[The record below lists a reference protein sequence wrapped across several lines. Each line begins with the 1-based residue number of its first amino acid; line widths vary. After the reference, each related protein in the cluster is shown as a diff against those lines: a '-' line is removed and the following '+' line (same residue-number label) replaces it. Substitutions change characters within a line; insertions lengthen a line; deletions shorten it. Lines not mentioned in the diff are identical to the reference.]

1 MNRYMYR
8 LTFAGWLMF
17 SGLAAN
23 AAIWQETLQLEL
35 NLGERDTRVAIR
47 AAALEEMRNRA
58 SQRVGMI
65 VESTMV
71 STGTRLTE
79 EIRMI
84 SVSLVKIDSVK
95 DELKIQ
101 KDGST
106 RLSVVALVTVDT
118 TELDRRAVAMRTDA
132 VKAERIRQLAA
143 DNQTLRGALDDI
155 TRQLGQQGTAS
166 AAADLL
172 KRQATIL
179 DNLSTN
185 SQRVGQTFLQGALID
200 LAQKDEQA
208 WQAIVTELETG
219 VFAKLLAAPV
229 TARIARVENDQSNVN
244 VLVQVG
250 WTADHREIIGTLKR
264 YINGVEEMNNRGEPP
279 GGLFTSWGQANGVQS
294 NHPYSERVYNF
305 LISSE
310 VKLEIAVGGARRL
323 LPVLFDGS
331 GFGSA
336 CDATAPW
343 RVHKVFEGTGAICI
357 SFLDKGS
364 PKVKGLGNGHDANP
378 VKLVLTKPQAQVAT
392 EVTATW
398 IWRKPDGTEMRHPAP
413 VF

>member
-1 MNRYMYR
+1 
-8 LTFAGWLMF
+8 MF

-84 SVSLVKIDSVK
+84 SVSLVKIDNVK

-101 KDGST
+101 KDGSA

-143 DNQTLRGALDDI
+143 DNQALRGALDDI

-185 SQRVGQTFLQGALID
+185 SLRVGQTFLQGALID

-208 WQAIVTELETG
+208 WQGIVTELETG
-219 VFAKLLAAPV
+219 VFAKLLGAPV
-229 TARIARVENDQSNVN
+229 TAKIVRVENDQSNVN

-250 WTADHREIIGTLKR
+250 WMADHREIVGTLKR
-264 YINGVEEMNNRGEPP
+264 YINGVEETNNRGESN
-279 GGLFTSWGQANGVQS
+279 GGLFTSWGHANSVHS
-294 NHPYSERVYNF
+294 NHPYSERVFNL

-331 GFGSA
+331 GFGFA
-336 CDATAPW
+336 CDVTVPW
-343 RVHKVFEGTGAICI
+343 RVHKVFEGTGAVCI
-357 SFLDKGS
+357 SFLEKGS
-364 PKVKGLGNGHDANP
+364 AKVKGLGNGHDANP

-398 IWRKPDGTEMRHPAP
+398 IWRKPDGTEMRQPAP
-413 VF
+413 VL